1 MAIEHPWKFI
11 LNRLLIGKSTINWNG
26 MELAHLCCPSISFA
40 GFTHKVANCGACQ
53 QAGGRLVRSPRFSG
67 EVLRGIVATGIW
79 LCLPDPRADQG
90 FLQWLWMGMSHHQQG
105 CSNLLCLYNWVILCD
120 FRSHGPNLPSCC
132 WGQPWS
138 TYQAMI
144 DLAQRFGPGFKLHPS
159 DCRMLPEYD
168 WDCGFTSLNLY
179 HSVSL
184 TRMPRMN
191 MDGSRLTRALARAIS
206 PARQVQFPAASRR
219 PSLPLAVFDGHL
231 KEGQTIEYKKSWG
244 FP

>member
-1 MAIEHPWKFI
+1 
-11 LNRLLIGKSTINWNG
+11 
-26 MELAHLCCPSISFA
+26 
-40 GFTHKVANCGACQ
+40 
-53 QAGGRLVRSPRFSG
+53 
-67 EVLRGIVATGIW
+67 
-79 LCLPDPRADQG
+79 
-90 FLQWLWMGMSHHQQG
+90 
-105 CSNLLCLYNWVILCD
+105 
-120 FRSHGPNLPSCC
+120 
-132 WGQPWS
+132 
-138 TYQAMI
+138 MI